1 MEQDDERKASTDG
14 SDVNRQQGIELAVL
28 DDELEAHEYPATSTE
43 LVSKYGDYEI
53 LLPGGSQR
61 LAEILGL
68 LDGNS
73 EEFENAEDV
82 RQTIYNLVGA
92 EAVGRE
98 NYSDRGG
105 STPDDGLDTNDV
117 SF

>member
-14 SDVNRQQGIELAVL
+14 SDVNRQQGIELAAL
-28 DDELEAHEYPATSTE
+28 DDELEAHEYPATSAE
-43 LVSKYGDYEI
+43 LVSKYGDYEV

-61 LAEILGL
+61 FEEILGI
-68 LDGNS
+68 LDGND
-73 EEFENAEDV
+73 EAFENAEGV
-82 RQTIYNLVGA
+82 RQTIYNLVGT

-105 STPDDGLDTNDV
+105 STPDDGLDIPEE